1 MAKIYITQAQ
11 LTRLER
17 LVAPGKVIVVYGPR
31 RVGKT
36 TLIRQY
42 IQRYNRDALMV
53 TGEDITVREYLES
66 QSLVKLRAFIGRRK
80 TLIVDEAQYVRQIG
94 LNLKLL
100 VDHVEGLR
108 IIATGSSSFDLA
120 QQTGEPL
127 TGRKFTLLLL
137 PLGPIGITG
146 GGNGSPD
153 HGATRTAVDL
163 WVVSRGLS

>member
-1 MAKIYITQAQ
+1 MSKIYITQAQ

-66 QSLVKLRAFIGRRK
+66 QSLVKLRAFIGRRT

-100 VDHVEGLR
+100 VDHVEGAAHYR
-108 IIATGSSSFDLA
+108 H
-120 QQTGEPL
+120 
-127 TGRKFTLLLL
+127 
-137 PLGPIGITG
+137 GIFFF
-146 GGNGSPD
+146 
-153 HGATRTAVDL
+153 
-163 WVVSRGLS
+163 